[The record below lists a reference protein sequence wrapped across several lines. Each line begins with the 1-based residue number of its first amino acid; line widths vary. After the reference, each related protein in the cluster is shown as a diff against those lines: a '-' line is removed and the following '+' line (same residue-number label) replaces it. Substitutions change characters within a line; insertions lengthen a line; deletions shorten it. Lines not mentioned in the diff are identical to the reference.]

1 MYFWKIDE
9 ESIYCLINASEIRD
23 MGYDI
28 KELSGSHDLM
38 GKFLEEIVRNSFQY
52 IKWNAD
58 NGIQTYIARAL
69 PAGQFLLTISCTF
82 IDVAI
87 DRDLDQIRAMTEAIG
102 KKITKERIDE
112 IYGLEGEEKERAFE
126 SLARDLHAICSGE
139 EPDSWKS
146 EYPDADR
153 KDEYPDADL
162 KDEYPDADLRA
173 EYPDADPRAEYPDA
187 DPRAE
192 YPDADP
198 RTEYSDADPRDKY
211 TDADRKDGYLD
222 ANPRDDDKPGHS
234 RARKHPEVK
243 MARKGRDRV
252 YLFRYPSFKGL
263 TAFCAGLGSKF
274 RLPSVLYRSQEDYVL
289 EVTFPRDM
297 RKDEVLYCVM
307 AGEEYGAQVK
317 IDKYDSNY
325 LKEHGTKVIGENA
338 ISILQ
343 SLY

>member
-9 ESIYCLINASEIRD
+9 ESIYCLINANEIRD

-87 DRDLDQIRAMTEAIG
+87 DRDLDQIRAMTEAINQ
-102 KKITKERIDE
+102 KITRERIDA
-112 IYGLEGEEKERAFE
+112 IYGMEGEEKEKAFE

-139 EPDSWKS
+139 EADGQNRDDPESDLLGDSLADLMNDRHPEDSWDWDHP
-146 EYPDADR
+146 EVEMA
-153 KDEYPDADL
+153 
-162 KDEYPDADLRA
+162 
-173 EYPDADPRAEYPDA
+173 
-187 DPRAE
+187 
-192 YPDADP
+192 
-198 RTEYSDADPRDKY
+198 
-211 TDADRKDGYLD
+211 RKDGD
-222 ANPRDDDKPGHS
+222 REKE
-234 RARKHPEVK
+234 RMK
-243 MARKGRDRV
+243 RKGGMESRNREKTEKDDSLSHTGEEKESGKRFRQGARTDSRV
-252 YLFRYPSFKGL
+252 YLFRYPSFKSL
-263 TAFCAGLGSKF
+263 TAFCAGPGRKF
-274 RLPSVLYRSQEDYVL
+274 SLPSVLYRSQEDYVL
-289 EVTFPRDM
+289 EVTFPGDM
-297 RKDEVLYCVM
+297 KKEEVLYCVM

-317 IDKYDSNY
+317 MDKYDSNY
-325 LKEHGTKVIGENA
+325 LKEHGTKVIGQDA
-338 ISILQ
+338 IRILQ

>member
-112 IYGLEGEEKERAFE
+112 IYGLEGEEKEKAFE

-139 EPDSWKS
+139 ETDGHKS
-146 EYPDADR
+146 EYPDADQ
-153 KDEYPDADL
+153 KGEYTESNRRDLYPETDL
-162 KDEYPDADLRA
+162 KDDYPSGNSL
-173 EYPDADPRAEYPDA
+173 
-187 DPRAE
+187 
-192 YPDADP
+192 
-198 RTEYSDADPRDKY
+198 
-211 TDADRKDGYLD
+211 
-222 ANPRDDDKPGHS
+222 
-234 RARKHPEVK
+234 ARKHPEVK
-243 MARKGRDRV
+243 TARKGAGRV
-252 YLFRYPSFKGL
+252 YLFRYPSFKSL
-263 TAFCAGLGSKF
+263 TAFCAGLGSKYK
-274 RLPSVLYRSQEDYVL
+274 LPSVLYRSQEDYVL

-297 RKDEVLYCVM
+297 RKNEVLYCVM

-317 IDKYDSNY
+317 MDKYDSNY
-325 LKEHGTKVIGENA
+325 LKEHGKRVIDENA

-343 SLY
+343 SLD